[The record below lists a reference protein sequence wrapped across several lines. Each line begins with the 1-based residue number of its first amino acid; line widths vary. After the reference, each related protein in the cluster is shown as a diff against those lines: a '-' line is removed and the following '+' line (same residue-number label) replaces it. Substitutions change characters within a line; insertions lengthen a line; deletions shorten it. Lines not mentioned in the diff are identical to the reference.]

1 MPLAIRLWQTSLL
14 VVVLGGGAF
23 SVRAQNPE
31 LELARGIALLSRG
44 DGAGAEDIFKRAL
57 EKSPADGRLLGFLGQ
72 AQLLGEKYTQ
82 AAETLRLALASGQV
96 GGQVRLDLAL
106 ALIKSGRPDEAE
118 RVLLQGEEELRGR
131 ASWHYYL
138 GYSRYLQ
145 ENFSAAV
152 APLEKAL
159 ELDQGFSAPAA
170 YYLALLKAREGR
182 ADLARELFSQVAQ
195 SGSSGGFQELARRN
209 LELLDRGTVQAG
221 TKNWSLFALT
231 GAGYDSNVLL
241 DPRLPGSSGA
251 LTALISAGGIYR
263 PAFGAAERLALGGK
277 IFRSFH
283 TTSRTRGYD
292 LTDAQALAGWEHAF
306 VSGHMLRASYQ
317 GQLQLLD
324 GTVDLGMDGFGLY
337 KHAHGLNGEVVFQ
350 EGKKAATRL
359 NYLFQASFFHSGLRG
374 RDNFHHEFCV
384 GQRMLLLGGKYLV
397 SFSAG
402 AAWEDARHIFY
413 DLWGPLASLEVGWR
427 WSILEL
433 RLQGGWQWE
442 KYLKINR
449 SDQRILAGASLS
461 VALGKWMALTG
472 AWEFTDNISNY
483 NNLSYRRHLSYLML
497 LGRL

>member
-1 MPLAIRLWQTSLL
+1 MPLASRRCQASLL
-14 VVVLGGGAF
+14 LVMLGGWVLSAT
-23 SVRAQNPE
+23 AQSPE

-44 DGAGAEDIFKRAL
+44 DGAGAEEIFRRAL

-72 AQLLGEKYTQ
+72 AQLLAEKYAQ

-106 ALIKSGRPDEAE
+106 ALIKNGRPDEAE
-118 RVLLQGEEELRGR
+118 RVLLEGEEELRAR
-131 ASWHYYL
+131 AAWHYYL

-170 YYLALLKAREGR
+170 YYLGLLKAREGR

-195 SGSSGGFQELARRN
+195 SALPGGFQELARRN
-209 LELLDRGTVQAG
+209 LELLESGPAESR
-221 TKNWSLFALT
+221 NWSLYAMT

-241 DPRLPGSSGA
+241 DPRLAGSSSA
-251 LTALISAGGIYR
+251 ITALISAGGVYR
-263 PAFGAAERLALGGK
+263 PVFGAAERLTLSGK

-306 VSGHMLRASYQ
+306 ASGQLLRAAYQ
-317 GQLQLLD
+317 GQVQFLD
-324 GTVDLGMDGFGLY
+324 GTADLGMDGFGLY
-337 KHAHGLNGEVVFQ
+337 KHAHGLNGEIIFR

-359 NYLFQASFFHSGLRG
+359 NYLFQASLFHSGLKG
-374 RDNFHHEFCV
+374 RDNFHHELCV
-384 GQRMLLLGGKYLV
+384 GQRMNLLGGRYLLN
-397 SFSAG
+397 FSAG
-402 AAWEDARHIFY
+402 LVWEDARHIFY
-413 DLWGPLASLEVGWR
+413 DLWGPLASLEASWR
-427 WSILEL
+427 WSVLEL

-442 KYLKINR
+442 KYLKISR
-449 SDQRILAGASLS
+449 SDQRLLAGASLS
-461 VALGKWMALTG
+461 VALGKWLNLTG
-472 AWEFTDNISNY
+472 AWEFTDNISND
-483 NNLSYRRHLSYLML
+483 NDLSYRRQLYYLML
-497 LGRL
+497 MGRM